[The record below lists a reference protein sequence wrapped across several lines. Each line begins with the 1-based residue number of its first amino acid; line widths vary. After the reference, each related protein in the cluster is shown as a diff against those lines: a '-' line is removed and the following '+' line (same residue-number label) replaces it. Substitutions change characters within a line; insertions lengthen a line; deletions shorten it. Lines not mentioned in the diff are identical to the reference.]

1 MIPLEVVIR
10 AGRRL
15 SVLLLAALGL
25 AACGGPHGRDP
36 LADLPTGHPVVLI
49 SIDTLRSDHLPA
61 YGYDR
66 VETPAIDGLRSDA
79 VLYRRAYCQVP
90 LTLPSH
96 ASILTGLLP
105 PAHGV
110 RDNAGYRLSP
120 SVGPTLA
127 ELLHGAGYATG
138 AAVSSFVL
146 RHQTGIARGFD
157 HYDDHFSAGHEKTI
171 GEIQRP
177 GPETLEAILP
187 WVRSVAEK
195 PFFLFFHIYEPHTPR
210 DPPEPFAAR
219 YGKTYDGEVAAAD
232 AVVGRLLDEL
242 KALHVYDRSTIVLLS
257 DHGEGLGDHGE
268 DEHGVLLYRE
278 SLQVPLIVKLPGAA
292 DAGAAVDRPAELV
305 DVAPTVLALAG
316 VDRPEAMPG
325 VSLLKLAEEGP
336 DGGDAPPR
344 ALYSET
350 FNPRLRYGWSGL
362 TSVIRGHYQYIEG
375 TDRELYDLAADPGET
390 KNILRSHRKVY
401 ATLRDALHG
410 FDSKLQQPFEEDSE
424 TRAALAS
431 LGYLG
436 SVAPEGEGPRPD
448 PKTMLPAL
456 EGLRKGVE
464 MLSQGDTEG
473 ALPLLREAT
482 RKIPRSIDAWQFL
495 GLALDRLGHKEEALA
510 DYRKAFDLSN
520 GSPLLAKPM
529 ARLALQ
535 LGRMDDAAGFLRLAI
550 GQEPDNVELRLLEV
564 RALLAGRHLDKA
576 LSAAEEAV
584 KIAPGSADAAYL
596 KGAVEMGA
604 GRLDTAES
612 DLRHA
617 LELAPDHPAALNDLA
632 VLLMKQGRKD
642 EARDLLERL
651 LKEHP
656 ENRTARQN
664 LELLGPRPRS

>member
-1 MIPLEVVIR
+1 VKH

-15 SVLLLAALGL
+15 SALLLAALGL
-25 AACGGPHGRDP
+25 AACGGPHGHKS
-36 LADLPTGHPVVLI
+36 LENLPTGHPVVLI

-61 YGYDR
+61 YGYDH
-66 VETPAIDGLRSDA
+66 VETPAIDALRSDA
-79 VLYRRAYCQVP
+79 VLYRRAYSQVP

-138 AAVSSFVL
+138 AAVSFVL

-187 WVRSVAEK
+187 WVRSVAGG

-210 DPPEPFAAR
+210 APPEPFAAR

-242 KALHVYDRSTIVLLS
+242 KTLHAYDRSTIILLS

-292 DAGAAVDRPAELV
+292 DAGAAVDRPVELV

-316 VDRPEAMPG
+316 VDRPEAMTG
-325 VSLLKLAEEGP
+325 VSLLKLAEGSP
-336 DGGDAPPR
+336 AAGDAPPR

-375 TDRELYDLAADPGET
+375 ADRELYDLAADPGET
-390 KNILRSHRKVY
+390 NNILRSHRKVY

-436 SVAPEGEGPRPD
+436 SVAPEDESPRPD
-448 PKTMLPAL
+448 PKAMLPAL
-456 EGLRKGVE
+456 EGLRRATPTGPCRC
-464 MLSQGDTEG
+464 SGRRPGGSPAPSTPG
-473 ALPLLREAT
+473 SSWGSPSTGWAT
-482 RKIPRSIDAWQFL
+482 RRRPWPTTRRPSTCRTAPRSWPSPWPAWP
-495 GLALDRLGHKEEALA
+495 
-510 DYRKAFDLSN
+510 SN
-520 GSPLLAKPM
+520 
-529 ARLALQ
+529 
-535 LGRMDDAAGFLRLAI
+535 
-550 GQEPDNVELRLLEV
+550 
-564 RALLAGRHLDKA
+564 
-576 LSAAEEAV
+576 SAAWTTRPSSCGSRSARSRTTSSS
-584 KIAPGSADAAYL
+584 ACSRSGPSSPGGTS
-596 KGAVEMGA
+596 
-604 GRLDTAES
+604 T
-612 DLRHA
+612 RHSR
-617 LELAPDHPAALNDLA
+617 P
-632 VLLMKQGRKD
+632 
-642 EARDLLERL
+642 
-651 LKEHP
+651 
-656 ENRTARQN
+656 
-664 LELLGPRPRS
+664 PRRR